1 MTETE
6 DMEIM
11 VDEQK
16 TLIEEM
22 RKEIAEL
29 KRENTRLMLRV
40 ETPAEAVEESDDTDT
55 FEDIVQESID
65 RVSKR

>member
-29 KRENTRLMLRV
+29 KRENTRLMLRA
-40 ETPAEAVEESDDTDT
+40 ETPAETVEETDESES